1 MAGHHAIPLR
11 DDNPSSITSVVS
23 WVLIGACVLVFLWQV
38 SLGPRDGQVAV
49 YALGVIPAI
58 ESEEIMKT
66 LRG

>member
-1 MAGHHAIPLR
+1 M
-11 DDNPSSITSVVS
+11 S